1 MSRRLIYR
9 CRGQAMT
16 EFVVSAAFVLVP
28 LFILVPII
36 GKYVDM
42 KHTAIQTARYEAW
55 EYTAHY
61 ESLGDESSGFNS
73 VAGSKK
79 PVKPVGHLRDESRR
93 RFFVENDA
101 SLNTGGDSAGI
112 GSSEVKPLWHY
123 HGSPSGTRLSMY
135 DPLALDL
142 DSDLNQ
148 NLTPD
153 PTGVLS
159 AILNVIDIVF
169 SAIADILS
177 AVASAIGASPVGF
190 DSVNAEGYFKS
201 TVSIPVKNPPEYT
214 AFSLLNTA
222 PLFITNRNVRM
233 EARAGVLTQGWSA
246 GGVQHTQS
254 QAKGMVPTSL
264 IGMILND
271 PLPLQ
276 TVVSAVLLSPELHPD
291 SLSFGHMDIDAI
303 DPSHLEGGGEHSC
316 NDAGYCT
323 Y

>member
-1 MSRRLIYR
+1 MNELIHRRE

-42 KHTAIQTARYEAW
+42 KQTAIQTARYEAW

-61 ESLGDESSGFNS
+61 ESLGDESSGFTA
-73 VAGSKK
+73 VASSKK
-79 PVKPVGHLRDESRR
+79 PVKPVGNLQDESRR
-93 RFFVENDA
+93 RFFVQTNDG
-101 SLNTGGDSAGI
+101 LHTGGDSAVI
-112 GSSEVKPLWHY
+112 AASDVKPLWHY
-123 HGSPSGTRLSMY
+123 HNGLSMY
-135 DPLALDL
+135 DPTAIDL
-142 DSDLNQ
+142 VSDLNQ

-153 PTGVLS
+153 PTHVLS
-159 AILNVIDIVF
+159 SILYIIQVVF

-177 AVASAIGASPVGF
+177 AVASAIGATPVGF
-190 DSVNAEGYFKS
+190 DAINSEGYFKS
-201 TVSIPVKNPPEYT
+201 TVSIPVRNPPEYT
-214 AFSLLNTA
+214 AFSLANTA

-233 EARAGVLTQGWSA
+233 TASAGVLTQGWST
-246 GGVQHTQS
+246 GGVAHTQS

-291 SLSFGHMDIDAI
+291 SLQFGHMDIDAI
-303 DPSHLEGGGEHSC
+303 DPSHLEGGGTHSC

>member
-1 MSRRLIYR
+1 
-9 CRGQAMT
+9 
-16 EFVVSAAFVLVP
+16 
-28 LFILVPII
+28 
-36 GKYVDM
+36 M

-61 ESLGDESSGFNS
+61 ESLGDQSSGFNS
-73 VAGSKK
+73 VANSKK
-79 PVKPVGHLRDESRR
+79 PQKSVGNLKNESRR
-93 RFFVENDA
+93 RFFVPTNA
-101 SLNTGGDSAGI
+101 GLRTGGDSAVITSGD
-112 GSSEVKPLWHY
+112 VKPLWHY
-123 HGSPSGTRLSMY
+123 HSGLSMY
-135 DPLALDL
+135 DPLALDTV
-142 DSDLNQ
+142 SGLNQ

-159 AILNVIDIVF
+159 AILYVIQIVF

-214 AFSLLNTA
+214 AFSLANTA
-222 PLFITNRNVRM
+222 PMFITNRNVRM
-233 EARAGVLTQGWSA
+233 QASAGVLTQGWSA
-246 GGVQHTQS
+246 GGVLHTQS
-254 QAKGMVPTSL
+254 QAKGMVPTAL

-271 PLPLQ
+271 PIPLQ
-276 TVVSAVLLSPELHPD
+276 TVVAAVLLSPELHPD
-291 SLSFGHMDIDAI
+291 SLDFGHMDIDAV
-303 DPSHLEGGGEHSC
+303 DPSHLEGGGTHSC

>member
-1 MSRRLIYR
+1 MRIKSVHI

-16 EFVVSAAFVLVP
+16 EFVISAAFVLVP

-55 EYTAHY
+55 EYSAHY
-61 ESLGDESSGFNS
+61 ESLGDQSSGFNS
-73 VAGSKK
+73 VANSKK
-79 PVKPVGHLRDESRR
+79 PQKSVGNLKNESRR
-93 RFFVENDA
+93 RFFVQNNA
-101 SLNTGGDSAGI
+101 GLRTGGDSAAI
-112 GSSEVKPLWHY
+112 TAAEVKPLWHY
-123 HGSPSGTRLSMY
+123 HSGLSMY
-135 DPLALDL
+135 DPHVLDL
-142 DSDLNQ
+142 ESDLNQ

-159 AILNVIDIVF
+159 AILYVIQIVF

-190 DSVNAEGYFKS
+190 DAVNAEGYFKS
-201 TVSIPVKNPPEYT
+201 TVSIPVRNPPEYT
-214 AFSLLNTA
+214 AFSLANTA
-222 PLFITNRNVRM
+222 PMFITNRNVRM
-233 EARAGVLTQGWSA
+233 QARAGVLTQGWSA
-246 GGVQHTQS
+246 GGVLHTQS
-254 QAKGMVPTSL
+254 QAKGMVPTAL

-271 PLPLQ
+271 PIPLQ
-276 TVVSAVLLSPELHPD
+276 TVVAAVLLSPELHPD
-291 SLSFGHMDIDAI
+291 SLDFGHMDIDAV
-303 DPSHLEGGGEHSC
+303 DPSHLEGGGTHSC